1 MNQKAQFSFPVQF
14 LILLGL
20 VGTGMVVGSL
30 LSLAIGANIFDVP
43 MLRVPQAMNK
53 PENAHI
59 SRILNT
65 GATLLA
71 FMLPALLFAKII
83 GKKPFSYLG
92 FNLNMKGRQ
101 IGLVVLITFA
111 GMIFSGALGLLN
123 QEIPLPE
130 SLLKKAKEMEQAYK
144 DVMLNM
150 AYMRNMTDY
159 IMAVIVMALAPAV
172 FEEILFRG
180 AVQQLFIQWTKNA
193 WYGIIITSIL
203 FSAIHFSYFGFLP
216 RIALGVT
223 LGLIFYLTNNLW
235 LSILQHF
242 LHNAFIVTQ
251 LYLAQAKGKSIEKTM
266 DEAMPLWWGLIG
278 LVLLI
283 LLFKQLYQ
291 FKQTPVPISSNEI
304 PIDEHA

>member
-1 MNQKAQFSFPVQF
+1 MNQKAQFSFPIQF

-20 VGTGMVVGSL
+20 VGTGMIVGSL

-43 MLRVPQAMNK
+43 MLRVPEAMNK

-65 GATLLA
+65 GATFIA
-71 FMLPALLFAKII
+71 FMLPVIFYAKII
-83 GKKPFSYLG
+83 GEKPFSYFG
-92 FNLNMKGRQ
+92 FNLNIKGRQ

-150 AYMRNMTDY
+150 AYMRNVTDY

-172 FEEILFRG
+172 
-180 AVQQLFIQWTKNA
+180 
-193 WYGIIITSIL
+193 Y
-203 FSAIHFSYFGFLP
+203 
-216 RIALGVT
+216 
-223 LGLIFYLTNNLW
+223 
-235 LSILQHF
+235 
-242 LHNAFIVTQ
+242 
-251 LYLAQAKGKSIEKTM
+251 
-266 DEAMPLWWGLIG
+266 
-278 LVLLI
+278 
-283 LLFKQLYQ
+283 
-291 FKQTPVPISSNEI
+291 
-304 PIDEHA
+304 

>member
-1 MNQKAQFSFPVQF
+1 MNQKAQFSFPIQF

-20 VGTGMVVGSL
+20 VGTGMIVGSL

-43 MLRVPQAMNK
+43 MLRVPEAMNK

-65 GATLLA
+65 GATFLA
-71 FMLPALLFAKII
+71 FMLPAIFYAKII
-83 GKKPFSYLG
+83 GKKPFSYFG
-92 FNLNMKGRQ
+92 FNLNIKGRQ

-150 AYMRNMTDY
+150 AYMRNVTDY

-180 AVQQLFIQWTKNA
+180 AVQQLFVQWTKNA

-251 LYLAQAKGKSIEKTM
+251 LYFAQAKGKSIEKTM

-291 FKQTPVPISSNEI
+291 FRQTPVPISSNEI
-304 PIDEHA
+304 PNDEHA

>member
-20 VGTGMVVGSL
+20 VGTGMIVGSL

-43 MLRVPQAMNK
+43 MLRVPEAMNK

-65 GATLLA
+65 GATFIA
-71 FMLPALLFAKII
+71 FMLPAIFYAKII
-83 GKKPFSYLG
+83 GEKPFSYFG
-92 FNLNMKGRQ
+92 FNLNIKGRQ

-150 AYMRNMTDY
+150 AYMRNVTDY

-180 AVQQLFIQWTKNA
+180 AVQQLFVQWTKNA

-291 FKQTPVPISSNEI
+291 FRQTPVPISSNEI
-304 PIDEHA
+304 PNDEHA